1 MSDVDAKDREL
12 EIARAARDKKVGKMF
27 FDERQRLLFPF
38 ANQIT
43 QPMTNE
49 ILSLKDPTGDTSENV
64 KGIFLGNLTKLLAGD
79 GKAAKNIMDKLTAA
93 NFNEISLSFINAS
106 WADEV
111 KAQLMAKFKS
121 GNTNE
126 NAIVMYFKK
135 YVQTYD
141 SNNDG
146 VRDAIQN
153 LSKPK
158 PLTVEWYQ
166 QEIRKLVDENQ
177 ISNEDLY
184 TMSKANLKLNLDA
197 FKARQKSSSSGA
209 AQSSSSRARSPKKRK
224 AKNVGNTPNPTS
236 PPPTGRTVVFDNT
249 PARSDLNEQFNMG
262 KGFRNKKRFNYTG
275 RGLVANDSINPKL
288 FVDMTHLNNNR
299 LAIKYKSTK
308 KLCEKPKDITDAQR
322 DSVLSILHNEYT
334 EKQYNK
340 LRSEEK
346 ELIHDFAIQTQA
358 KDVDF
363 ITQKNKLRMKF
374 DVLIGEIEAGNDSE
388 QIRAMLKATT
398 TALMK
403 NKGVSRMEGLS
414 LLSQL

>member
-12 EIARAARDKKVGKMF
+12 EIARAERDKKVGKMF

-141 SNNDG
+141 SNNM
-146 VRDAIQN
+146 VLEMPYRIYRN
-153 LSKPK
+153 
-158 PLTVEWYQ
+158 
-166 QEIRKLVDENQ
+166 
-177 ISNEDLY
+177 
-184 TMSKANLKLNLDA
+184 
-197 FKARQKSSSSGA
+197 
-209 AQSSSSRARSPKKRK
+209 RS
-224 AKNVGNTPNPTS
+224 
-236 PPPTGRTVVFDNT
+236 
-249 PARSDLNEQFNMG
+249 
-262 KGFRNKKRFNYTG
+262 
-275 RGLVANDSINPKL
+275 
-288 FVDMTHLNNNR
+288 H
-299 LAIKYKSTK
+299 
-308 KLCEKPKDITDAQR
+308 
-322 DSVLSILHNEYT
+322 
-334 EKQYNK
+334 
-340 LRSEEK
+340 
-346 ELIHDFAIQTQA
+346 
-358 KDVDF
+358 
-363 ITQKNKLRMKF
+363 
-374 DVLIGEIEAGNDSE
+374 
-388 QIRAMLKATT
+388 
-398 TALMK
+398 
-403 NKGVSRMEGLS
+403 
-414 LLSQL
+414 